1 VKEVSVVG
9 QFLKEQAHLIEKI
22 SQFTDIRKNPQ
33 IKLNHIVLS
42 VLLMPFYSVTS
53 LLGLD
58 RLSRKPFFKKL
69 FGCTRKMVASDS
81 TVNRALR
88 WLDSKEV
95 QELQRSFLPLMEQH
109 HLSKIQLSHDCPSRR
124 IGILD
129 GSQMTQHHVVAFD
142 LCGKIDYPLMVS
154 NSHSRGKELP
164 VAKQMVENAAKVLED
179 RFPQLFLLDSLYFN
193 QPFFECIR
201 CKGAHLLIKSD
212 EPSFR
217 EVLVDAKFVFENK
230 KDWIVP
236 VQERQG
242 FDDVRFCSW
251 SIEKTSGEFA
261 GYPLQVSHL
270 LEDYPKRKKNQHLEC
285 WIVTTDLTLLPEEI
299 REAAHLRWH
308 IENNGFKRLSHHTAT
323 KRFYFKDPK
332 PFFTMLRLFCTA
344 IAVLGMLLQ
353 ILRQN
358 ESEYKRILNG
368 IKETW
373 KNVFSQLEEIF
384 ETNIFI

>member
-1 VKEVSVVG
+1 VKEVSEAG
-9 QFLKEQAHLIEKI
+9 RFLKENAHLIEKI

-42 VLLMPFYSVTS
+42 VLLMPFYSLTS
-53 LLGLD
+53 LLSLD
-58 RLSRKPFFKKL
+58 RLSRKQSFKKL

-88 WLDSKEV
+88 WLDGKEV
-95 QELQRSFLPLMEQH
+95 EKLQRSFLPLMEQH
-109 HLSKIQLSHDCPSRR
+109 HLAKIRLAPDCPSRR
-124 IGILD
+124 VGILD
-129 GSQMTQHHVVAFD
+129 GSQMGQHHVVAFD

-164 VAKQMVENAAKVLED
+164 VAKRMVENLTKVLGD

-193 QPFFECIR
+193 QPFFDCLR
-201 CKGAHLLIKSD
+201 SKAAHVLIKSD

-217 EVLVDAKFVFENK
+217 EVLMDAKFVFDNK
-230 KDWIVP
+230 EDLVVP
-236 VQERQG
+236 VQEKQG

-251 SIEKTSGEFA
+251 RIEKTSGVFA

-344 IAVLGMLLQ
+344 IALLAMLLQ
-353 ILRQN
+353 ILNQN
-358 ESEYKRILNG
+358 EEEYKRILNG
-368 IKETW
+368 IKQTW
-373 KNVFSQLEEIF
+373 KNVFSQLEETF
-384 ETNIFI
+384 ETNIFV

>member
-1 VKEVSVVG
+1 VKEVSEVG
-9 QFLKEQAHLIEKI
+9 RFLKEQAHLIEKI

-33 IKLNHIVLS
+33 IRLNHIILS

-58 RLSRKPFFKKL
+58 RLSRKQSFKKL

-88 WLDSKEV
+88 WLDCKEV
-95 QELQRSFLPLMEQH
+95 EDLQRSFLSLMEQH
-109 HLSKIQLSHDCPSRR
+109 HLAKIQLAPACPSRR

-129 GSQMTQHHVVAFD
+129 GSQMGQHHVVAFD
-142 LCGKIDYPLMVS
+142 VCGKIDYPLMVS
-154 NSHSRGKELP
+154 NSHRRGKELP
-164 VAKQMVENAAKVLED
+164 VAKQMVENLTEVLGD
-179 RFPQLFLLDSLYFN
+179 RFPELFLLDSLYFN
-193 QPFFECIR
+193 QPFFDCVR
-201 CKGAHLLIKSD
+201 SKGAHVLIKSD

-230 KDWIVP
+230 KDLVVP
-236 VQERQG
+236 VEEKQG
-242 FDDVRFCSW
+242 FDDIRFCSW
-251 SIEKTSGEFA
+251 RIEKTSGEFA
-261 GYPLQVSHL
+261 GYPIQIVHL
-270 LEDYPKRKKNQHLEC
+270 LEDYPKRKMTQHQDC

-344 IAVLGMLLQ
+344 IALLAMLLQ
-353 ILRQN
+353 ILKQN
-358 ESEYKRILNG
+358 EAEYKRILNG
-368 IKETW
+368 IKATW
-373 KNVFSQLEEIF
+373 KNIFSQLEEIL
-384 ETNIFI
+384 EINIFV

>member
-1 VKEVSVVG
+1 MKEVSFVG
-9 QFLKEQAHLIEKI
+9 RFLKEQAHLIEKI

-42 VLLMPFYSVTS
+42 VLLMPFYSITS

-58 RLSRKPFFKKL
+58 RLSRKQSFKKL

-95 QELQRSFLPLMEQH
+95 EELQSSFLPLLEQQ
-109 HLSKIQLSHDCPSRR
+109 HLSKIQLAPHRPSRR
-124 IGILD
+124 VGILD
-129 GSQMTQHHVVAFD
+129 GSQMGQHHVVAFD
-142 LCGKIDYPLMVS
+142 LCAQVDYPLMVS
-154 NSHSRGKELP
+154 NSHTRGKELP
-164 VAKQMVENAAKVLED
+164 VAKQMVENAAYVLAD
-179 RFPQLFLLDSLYFN
+179 RFPELFLLDSLYFN
-193 QPFFECIR
+193 QPFFDCIR
-201 CKGAHLLIKSD
+201 SKGAHLLIKSD
-212 EPSFR
+212 EPEFR
-217 EVLVDAKFVFENK
+217 EVLADAKFVFENK
-230 KDWIVP
+230 KDLVVP
-236 VQERQG
+236 VEEKHG
-242 FDDVRFCSW
+242 FDDIRVCSW
-251 SIEKTSGEFA
+251 RIEKTSGEFA
-261 GYPLQVSHL
+261 GYPIQIAHL
-270 LEDYPKRKKNQHLEC
+270 LEYYPKRKENQHTEC
-285 WIVTTDLTLLPEEI
+285 WIVTTNLTLLPEEI

-344 IAVLGMLLQ
+344 IALLGILLQ
-353 ILRQN
+353 ILKRN
-358 ESEYKRILNG
+358 KPEYKRILNG

-373 KNVFSQLEEIF
+373 QNVFSQLEESF

>member
-1 VKEVSVVG
+1 VKEVSLIG
-9 QFLKEQAHLIEKI
+9 RFLKEQAHLIEKI

-58 RLSRKPFFKKL
+58 RLSRKNQFKKL

-81 TVNRALR
+81 TFNRALR

-95 QELQRSFLPLMEQH
+95 EQLQCSFLTLLEPH
-109 HLSKIQLSHDCPSRR
+109 HLAKIQLAPDCPSKR

-129 GSQMTQHHVVAFD
+129 GSQMGQHHVVAFD

-154 NSHSRGKELP
+154 NSRSRGKELP
-164 VAKQMVENAAKVLED
+164 VAKQMVEKAARVLGD

-193 QPFFECIR
+193 QPFFDCVR
-201 CKGAHLLIKSD
+201 SQNAHLLIKSD

-230 KDWIVP
+230 KDLVVP
-236 VQERQG
+236 VQEKHG

-251 SIEKTSGEFA
+251 RIEKTSGVFA
-261 GYPLQVSHL
+261 GYPIQIVHL
-270 LEDYPKRKKNQHLEC
+270 LEDYSKPKKTQHQDC

-344 IAVLGMLLQ
+344 IALLAILLQ

-358 ESEYKRILNG
+358 DAEYKRILNG

-373 KNVFSQLEEIF
+373 KNVFSQVEEIF
-384 ETNIFI
+384 EINIFV

>member
-42 VLLMPFYSVTS
+42 VMLMPFYSVTS

-58 RLSRKPFFKKL
+58 RLSRKNQFKKL

-88 WLDSKEV
+88 WLDTEEV
-95 QELQRSFLPLMEQH
+95 EELQSSFLPLLEQQ
-109 HLSKIQLSHDCPSRR
+109 HLSKIQLAPDRPSRR

-129 GSQMTQHHVVAFD
+129 GSQMGQHHVVAFD

-154 NSHSRGKELP
+154 NAHSRGKELP
-164 VAKQMVENAAKVLED
+164 VARQIVENAAQVLKD

-193 QPFFECIR
+193 QPFFDCIR
-201 CKGAHLLIKSD
+201 SKGAHLLIKSD

-230 KDWIVP
+230 NDLVVP
-236 VQERQG
+236 VEEKHG
-242 FDDVRFCSW
+242 FDEFRVCSW
-251 SIEKTSGEFA
+251 RIEKTSGVFA
-261 GYPLQVSHL
+261 GYPIQIAHL

-308 IENNGFKRLSHHTAT
+308 IENNDFKRLSHHTAT

-344 IAVLGMLLQ
+344 IALLGILLQ
-353 ILRQN
+353 ILKQN
-358 ESEYKRILNG
+358 AGEYKRILNG

-373 KNVFSQLEEIF
+373 KNVFSQLEETF
-384 ETNIFI
+384 QPNIFI

>member
-1 VKEVSVVG
+1 MKEVSVVG
-9 QFLKEQAHLIEKI
+9 RFLKEQARLIEKI

-58 RLSRKPFFKKL
+58 RLSRKQIFKKL

-88 WLDSKEV
+88 WLDSQEV
-95 QELQRSFLPLMEQH
+95 EELQTSFLPLLEQQ
-109 HLSKIQLSHDCPSRR
+109 HLSEIQLAPDRPSRR

-129 GSQMTQHHVVAFD
+129 GSQMGQHHVVAFD

-164 VAKQMVENAAKVLED
+164 VAKQMVEKAAQVLGD
-179 RFPQLFLLDSLYFN
+179 RFPELFLVDSLYFN
-193 QPFFECIR
+193 QPFFDCIR
-201 CKGAHLLIKSD
+201 SHHSHLLIKSD

-230 KDWIVP
+230 KDLVVP
-236 VQERQG
+236 VEEKHG
-242 FDDVRFCSW
+242 FDPIRVCSW
-251 SIEKTSGEFA
+251 RIEKTSGEFA
-261 GYPLQVSHL
+261 GYPIQIVHL
-270 LEDYPKRKKNQHLEC
+270 LEDYPKRKKNQHQEC

-344 IAVLGMLLQ
+344 IALLGILLQ

-358 ESEYKRILNG
+358 EQNYKRILNG

-373 KNVFSQLEEIF
+373 KNVFSQLEETF
-384 ETNIFI
+384 EINIFV

>member
-1 VKEVSVVG
+1 MKEVSDIG
-9 QFLKEQAHLIEKI
+9 RFLKEQAHLIEKI

-58 RLSRKPFFKKL
+58 RLSRKNQFKKL

-81 TVNRALR
+81 TVSRALR
-88 WLDSKEV
+88 WLDAKEV
-95 QELQRSFLPLMEQH
+95 EELQRSFLPLMEEH
-109 HLSKIQLSHDCPSRR
+109 HLARIQLAPDYPSRR
-124 IGILD
+124 VGILD
-129 GSQMTQHHVVAFD
+129 GSQMGQHHVVAFD
-142 LCGKIDYPLMVS
+142 LCGKIDYPLMLS
-154 NSHSRGKELP
+154 NSYSRGKELP
-164 VAKQMVENAAKVLED
+164 VAKQVVEKAAQLLGD
-179 RFPQLFLLDSLYFN
+179 GFPQLFLLDSLYFN
-193 QPFFECIR
+193 QPFFDCVR
-201 CKGAHLLIKSD
+201 SKGAHVLIKSD

-217 EVLVDAKFVFENK
+217 EVLMDAKFVFENK

-236 VQERQG
+236 VQEKQG

-251 SIEKTSGEFA
+251 RIEKTSGEFA
-261 GYPLQVSHL
+261 GYPIQIVHL
-270 LEDYPKRKKNQHLEC
+270 LEHYPKRNKTQHQDC

-344 IAVLGMLLQ
+344 IALLGMLLQ
-353 ILRQN
+353 ILKQN
-358 ESEYKRILNG
+358 DGEYKRMLNG

-373 KNVFSQLEEIF
+373 KNVFSQLEETF
-384 ETNIFI
+384 ETNTFI

>member
-1 VKEVSVVG
+1 MKEVSIVG
-9 QFLKEQAHLIEKI
+9 HFLKEQAHLIEII
-22 SQFTDIRKNPQ
+22 SRFTDIRKNPQ
-33 IKLNHIVLS
+33 IKLNHIILS
-42 VLLMPFYSVTS
+42 VFLMPFYSLTS
-53 LLGLD
+53 LLSLD
-58 RLSRKPFFKKL
+58 RLSRKQSFKKL

-81 TVNRALR
+81 TINRALR

-95 QELQRSFLPLMEQH
+95 EQLQTSFLPLMEQH
-109 HLSKIQLSHDCPSRR
+109 HLAKIQLAPDCPLRR

-129 GSQMTQHHVVAFD
+129 GSQMGQHHVVALD

-164 VAKQMVENAAKVLED
+164 IAKQMVENLTEVLAD

-193 QPFFECIR
+193 QPFFDCVR
-201 CKGAHLLIKSD
+201 SKGAHVLTKSD

-217 EVLVDAKFVFENK
+217 EVLMDAKFVFENK
-230 KDWIVP
+230 KDRVVP
-236 VQERQG
+236 VEEKHG

-251 SIEKTSGEFA
+251 RIEKTSGEFA
-261 GYPLQVSHL
+261 GYPLQISHL

-332 PFFTMLRLFCTA
+332 PFFTMLQLFCTA
-344 IAVLGMLLQ
+344 IALLGMLLQ
-353 ILRQN
+353 ILKQN
-358 ESEYKRILNG
+358 EGEYKRILNG

-373 KNVFSQLEEIF
+373 KNIFSQLEETF
-384 ETNIFI
+384 ETSIFI

>member
-1 VKEVSVVG
+1 VKEVSLAG
-9 QFLKEQAHLIEKI
+9 RFLKEQARLIEKI

-33 IKLNHIVLS
+33 IKLNHIILS

-53 LLGLD
+53 LLSLD
-58 RLSRKPFFKKL
+58 RLSRKNQFKRL
-69 FGCTRKMVASDS
+69 FGCPRKMVASDS

-109 HLSKIQLSHDCPSRR
+109 HLAKIQLAPDCPSKR

-129 GSQMTQHHVVAFD
+129 GSQMGQHHVVAFD

-154 NSHSRGKELP
+154 NSYSRGKELP
-164 VAKQMVENAAKVLED
+164 VAKQVVEEAAQLLGD
-179 RFPQLFLLDSLYFN
+179 HFPQLFLLDSLYFN
-193 QPFFECIR
+193 QPFFDCVR
-201 CKGAHLLIKSD
+201 SKGAHVLIKSD

-230 KDWIVP
+230 EDLVVP
-236 VQERQG
+236 VQEKHG
-242 FDDVRFCSW
+242 FDDIRFCSW
-251 SIEKTSGEFA
+251 RIEKTSGVFA

-270 LEDYPKRKKNQHLEC
+270 LEYYPKRKKNQHLEC

-308 IENNGFKRLSHHTAT
+308 IENNAFKRLSHHTAT

-344 IAVLGMLLQ
+344 IALLAMLLQ
-353 ILRQN
+353 ILKQN
-358 ESEYKRILNG
+358 DAEYKSILNG
-368 IKETW
+368 IKQTW
-373 KNVFSQLEEIF
+373 KNVFSQLEESL
-384 ETNIFI
+384 ETNLFV

>member
-1 VKEVSVVG
+1 MKEVSVVG
-9 QFLKEQAHLIEKI
+9 RFLKEQAHLIEKI

-33 IKLNHIVLS
+33 IKLNHIILS

-58 RLSRKPFFKKL
+58 RLSRKNQFKKL

-95 QELQRSFLPLMEQH
+95 EQLQCSFLPLLEQH
-109 HLSKIQLSHDCPSRR
+109 HLAKIQLAPDCPSKR

-129 GSQMTQHHVVAFD
+129 GSQMGQHHVVAFD

-154 NSHSRGKELP
+154 NSRSRGKELP
-164 VAKQMVENAAKVLED
+164 VAKQIVENAAKVLKD

-193 QPFFECIR
+193 QPFFDCVR
-201 CKGAHLLIKSD
+201 SKGAHLLIKSD

-230 KDWIVP
+230 KDLVVP
-236 VQERQG
+236 VQEKHG

-251 SIEKTSGEFA
+251 RIEKTSGEFA

-285 WIVTTDLTLLPEEI
+285 WIVTTDLI

-308 IENNGFKRLSHHTAT
+308 IENNGFKRLSHHTDT

-344 IAVLGMLLQ
+344 IALLGILLQ
-353 ILRQN
+353 ILKQN
-358 ESEYKRILNG
+358 EGEYKRILNG

-373 KNVFSQLEEIF
+373 KNAFSQLEETL

>member
-1 VKEVSVVG
+1 MKEVSVAG
-9 QFLKEQAHLIEKI
+9 RFLKEQAHLIEKI

-142 LCGKIDYPLMVS
+142 LCGKIDYPLMVC

-164 VAKQMVENAAKVLED
+164 VAKQMVEKAARVLGD
-179 RFPQLFLLDSLYFN
+179 HFPQLFLLDSLYFN
-193 QPFFECIR
+193 QPFFNCVR
-201 CKGAHLLIKSD
+201 SKGAHVLIKSD

-230 KDWIVP
+230 KDLVVP
-236 VQERQG
+236 VEEKQG

-251 SIEKTSGEFA
+251 RIEKTSGVFA

-270 LEDYPKRKKNQHLEC
+270 LEDYPKRKKNQHQDC

-332 PFFTMLRLFCTA
+332 PFFTLLRLFCTA
-344 IAVLGMLLQ
+344 IALLAILLQ
-353 ILRQN
+353 ILKQN
-358 ESEYKRILNG
+358 EGEYKRILNG

-373 KNVFSQLEEIF
+373 KNVFSQLEEIL